1 MAGKYVPASIID
13 REKFGFV
20 APGSPYLLQNN
31 CEYINDLLS
40 YDLIKKQGYF
50 NPEQVE
56 HLKNI
61 YKQKGY
67 KVNVPFETD
76 LLIIV
81 LTFGIL
87 LDTFF

>member
-1 MAGKYVPASIID
+1 MAGRYVPRSIIE

-31 CEYINDLLS
+31 CEYVNDLLS
-40 YDLIKKQGYF
+40 FDLIKRQGYF
-50 NPEQVE
+50 NPHQIE
-56 HLKNI
+56 HLKKM
-61 YKQKGY
+61 YSEKGF
-67 KVNVPFETD
+67 KVNAPFETD

-81 LTFGIL
+81 LTYGIL